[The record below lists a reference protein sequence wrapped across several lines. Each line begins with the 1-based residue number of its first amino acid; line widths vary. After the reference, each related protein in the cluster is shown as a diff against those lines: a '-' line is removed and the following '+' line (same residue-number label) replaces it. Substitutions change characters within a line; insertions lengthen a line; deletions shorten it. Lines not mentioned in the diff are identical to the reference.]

1 MRNSTT
7 SALATSALLLAASP
21 SAMACMHMSTREV
34 VLIALMG
41 ALFAGVPYMLL
52 TAPLLIFMRRG
63 LFDSLRGLF
72 AGFIKAYFIGAFGL
86 MVGVCVAGLLGEL
99 VRAITHARMPEEV
112 TVVIALTTP
121 LLFEA
126 AWISRRWTKRA
137 ALREE

>member
-1 MRNSTT
+1 
-7 SALATSALLLAASP
+7 
-21 SAMACMHMSTREV
+21 MHMSTREV